1 MGIKVKG
8 ISNAKK
14 NLNDLIND
22 VKGRKAV
29 RAIQSAL
36 ILGSSRAA
44 YYTPIDTST
53 LINSQFREM
62 DFSGVLITGRVGY
75 SANYA
80 AYVHEMS
87 GKLKG
92 QPRAHFGVTS
102 NHSSLGPQ
110 KPKKFGGGTEKGNY
124 WDPHA
129 EPHFLSKGFDEER
142 EAIDKVML
150 KELSL

>member
-8 ISNAKK
+8 IGQAKK
-14 NLNDLIND
+14 HLNDLINN
-22 VKGRKAV
+22 VQGRKVV
-29 RAIQSAL
+29 RAIQSAM
-36 ILGSSRAA
+36 ILVSARAA
-44 YYTPIDTST
+44 YYTPVDTSA
-53 LINSQFREM
+53 LLNSQFREIEQN
-62 DFSGVLITGRVGY
+62 GVIITGRVGY

-92 QPRAHFGVTS
+92 QPRAHFGKTRE
-102 NHSSLGPQ
+102 GQ
-110 KPKKFGGGTEKGNY
+110 EFGGGTGTGNY

-129 EPHFLSKGFDEER
+129 EPQFLTKGANEER
-142 EAIDKVML
+142 DAIDAVMR